1 MIRHRRHHASLFV
14 GLVLVG
20 FLAGCGTAKP
30 PPPWQAKTL
39 SASDA
44 AVSAY
49 LQGQV
54 KMAAIQMKQAQFS
67 ASSTGRP
74 EAVYKLNLLQCALD
88 VSSLGATPC
97 PRPEDVGIRSDSFEP
112 AIRFDLEAYRAYLLG
127 DSLDEIAQ
135 ARLPET
141 QRAAAALA
149 VTTDAAEAL
158 KVLVAIE
165 EPLSRLVAAGV
176 WLRRQNAASSAQTG
190 VIALAI
196 DTASQQGWRR
206 PLAAWLTRQIRIAQ
220 AAGDTATVQRAQARL
235 AIVLDSVSQE

>member
-54 KMAAIQMKQAQFS
+54 KIAAIQMKQAQFS

-97 PRPEDVGIRSDSFEP
+97 PRPEDVGIRSDSST
-112 AIRFDLEAYRAYLLG
+112 RSRKRAF
-127 DSLDEIAQ
+127 
-135 ARLPET
+135 
-141 QRAAAALA
+141 
-149 VTTDAAEAL
+149 
-158 KVLVAIE
+158 
-165 EPLSRLVAAGV
+165 
-176 WLRRQNAASSAQTG
+176 LRRSALRLRWPLQPMR
-190 VIALAI
+190 L
-196 DTASQQGWRR
+196 RR
-206 PLAAWLTRQIRIAQ
+206 
-220 AAGDTATVQRAQARL
+220 
-235 AIVLDSVSQE
+235 

>member
-1 MIRHRRHHASLFV
+1 MMRRRRHHAPLFAS
-14 GLVLVG
+14 LVLVG

-54 KMAAIQMKQAQFS
+54 KIAAIQMKQAQFS

-74 EAVYKLNLLQCALD
+74 DAVYKLNLLQCALD
-88 VSSLGATPC
+88 VSSLSATPC
-97 PRPEDVGIRSDSFEP
+97 PRPEDVGIRSDSFDP
-112 AIRFDLEAYRAYLLG
+112 DVRFELEAYRAYLLG
-127 DSLDEIAQ
+127 DSLDETVQ
-135 ARLPET
+135 SRLPKA

-149 VTTDAAEAL
+149 GTTDAAKAL
-158 KVLVAIE
+158 KVLAEIE

-176 WLRRQNAASSAQTG
+176 WLRQQNMASSGQTG
-190 VIALAI
+190 IIALAI

-206 PLAAWLTRQIRIAQ
+206 PLAAWLTRQIRVAQ
-220 AAGDTATVQRAQARL
+220 ATGDAATARRAQARL
-235 AIVLDSVSQE
+235 AIVLDGVSQE

>member
-1 MIRHRRHHASLFV
+1 MMRRRRHHAPLFA

-30 PPPWQAKTL
+30 PPPWQAKAL

-54 KMAAIQMKQAQFS
+54 KIAAIQMKQAQFS

-74 EAVYKLNLLQCALD
+74 DAVYKLNLLQCALD
-88 VSSLGATPC
+88 VSSLSATPC
-97 PRPEDVGIRSDSFEP
+97 PRPEDVGIRSDSFDP
-112 AIRFDLEAYRAYLLG
+112 DVRFELEAYRAYLLG
-127 DSLDEIAQ
+127 DSLDETVQ
-135 ARLPET
+135 SRLPKA

-149 VTTDAAEAL
+149 GTTDAAKAL
-158 KVLVAIE
+158 KVLAKIE

-176 WLRRQNAASSAQTG
+176 WLRQQNMASSGQTG
-190 VIALAI
+190 IIALAI

-206 PLAAWLTRQIRIAQ
+206 PLAAWLTRQIRVAQ
-220 AAGDTATVQRAQARL
+220 ATGDAATARRAQARL
-235 AIVLDSVSQE
+235 AIVLDGVSQE